1 MIPFLRVIQLSF
13 LAIARFGLAAT
24 SHRGAVC
31 EAIQPARNYGEHAE
45 IEVSI

>member
-13 LAIARFGLAAT
+13 LAIARFGLAAM
-24 SHRGAVC
+24 AVC